1 MRETMVNLS
10 MVKTYEV
17 VYIDKFTDSIE
28 ADLARVSLKERFQL
42 SKRKLDI
49 MSKGTPIVVK
59 KGVSYEEAVKLED
72 AIKRSGGVCWIQ
84 ETAPDGLYHDRRS
97 DKRREV
103 MDRRDH
109 YRGSSILPDR
119 RMGIG
124 RRTADKRH

>member
-1 MRETMVNLS
+1 MRETMVNVA

-17 VYIDKFTDSIE
+17 VYIDKFSDAIE
-28 ADLARVSLKERFQL
+28 ADLARISLKERFQL
-42 SKRKLDI
+42 SDRKLNI
-49 MSKGTPIVVK
+49 MAKGTPVVVK
-59 KGVSYEEAVKLED
+59 KGISYDEAVKFED

-84 ETAPDGLYHDRRS
+84 ECSPDGLYHERRD
-97 DKRREV
+97 DKRRDL

-124 RRTADKRH
+124 RRTVDKNH